1 MGQLG
6 HKTFGQSGTIGD
18 HLGPVWVHLG
28 PFGTIWDPIGT
39 IWDHL
44 GPFGTIWEPFGTIW
58 DHLQCLTRIFFLPLL
73 RASQVVHSAGWVF
86 AGCVNSGYAKSVY
99 CTIHFLG
106 RIS

>member
-1 MGQLG
+1 MGP
-6 HKTFGQSGTIGD
+6 FGAIWD
-18 HLGPVWVHLG
+18 HLGPNWDNLG
-28 PFGTIWDPIGT
+28 PFGTILDHIGT

-44 GPFGTIWEPFGTIW
+44 GPFAMLNKNF
-58 DHLQCLTRIFFLPLL
+58 FFLPLL

-106 RIS
+106 RTS